1 MTNIFYFWLL
11 DTGFSFT
18 DCPLNIIGAMCSLK
32 LTENSGHPMGLGTLM
47 TTHYNFEP
55 AVFKIPRI
63 AARGQKLKATFMNS
77 HNAYYDALAHIKVTL
92 ALLFDSTLK
101 TGTYYSQAHTTRKT
115 NDHIIDDLIQDPLQS
130 RPNTILLSLDTEEHD
145 NKTPGVVTEYGI
157 AWLDL
162 EKCSHIAPDPNGV
175 NWHRFIE
182 GRSYRNHRFSAHPL
196 VSHCVGGKTP
206 APIASAPGRYRPEG
220 LLLKLRYQS
229 RSPEDLGA
237 QLLLDIKQVPS
248 IFGKDE
254 HAKIIEA
261 LERIKEKYFF
271 RLDDNHKLPSKEA
284 ELLKKKRVTSNTW
297 PILSELV
304 DGTQNDISR
313 QTTNSE

>member
-1 MTNIFYFWLL
+1 
-11 DTGFSFT
+11 
-18 DCPLNIIGAMCSLK
+18 
-32 LTENSGHPMGLGTLM
+32 MGLGTLI

-63 AARGQKLKATFMNS
+63 AARGQKLNPTFINS
-77 HNAYYDALAHIKVTL
+77 HNTYYDALAHIKVTL

-196 VSHCVGGKTP
+196 VSHCVGGKTT

-220 LLLKLRYQS
+220 LLLKLRPTWKQS
-229 RSPEDLGA
+229 VKNGQVIIVELNTAGVAVKDNLNKNKKYIGSACQQLALDYKNVRYCIEWYARRNDQAYSGVGFYIKNCNREDLGA

-248 IFGKDE
+248 IFGKVETD
-254 HAKIIEA
+254 
-261 LERIKEKYFF
+261 
-271 RLDDNHKLPSKEA
+271 
-284 ELLKKKRVTSNTW
+284 
-297 PILSELV
+297 
-304 DGTQNDISR
+304 
-313 QTTNSE
+313 